1 MQVSVIIASYNR
13 GSLILD
19 TLASLN
25 AQTLTD
31 AEMEVL
37 IVGDG
42 SSDGSGERVADYLA
56 DCPRRSSAYF
66 STRAQQRGKPLHAIP
81 AFGLLSHRLSSSLMM
96 IAW

>member
-37 IVGDG
+37 IVG
-42 SSDGSGERVADYLA
+42 
-56 DCPRRSSAYF
+56 RRIF
-66 STRAQQRGKPLHAIP
+66 RWLWRTGR
-81 AFGLLSHRLSSSLMM
+81 
-96 IAW
+96 